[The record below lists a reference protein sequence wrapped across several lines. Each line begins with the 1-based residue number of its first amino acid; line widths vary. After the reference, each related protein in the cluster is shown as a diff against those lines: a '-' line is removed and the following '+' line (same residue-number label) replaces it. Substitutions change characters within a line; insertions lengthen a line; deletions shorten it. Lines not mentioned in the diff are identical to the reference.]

1 MARINGKYSKKE
13 FDGRGYCFI
22 ELGNGRAGYAGGN
35 FYAEPKPVVNV
46 KKPSVLWH
54 WGKVLFEKWWLWKW
68 F

>member
-1 MARINGKYSKKE
+1 
-13 FDGRGYCFI
+13 
-22 ELGNGRAGYAGGN
+22 
-35 FYAEPKPVVNV
+35 VVNV